1 MILYVTNTI
10 RKIPSNEKFK
20 IKINIVIILL
30 IITIISDKILI
41 DNQINENYWTTF
53 GFNNSFAIRDRD
65 LVL

>member
-10 RKIPSNEKFK
+10 RWIASNEKFK
-20 IKINIVIILL
+20 IKINIIITLL

-41 DNQINENYWTTF
+41 DNEINENYWATF
-53 GFNNSFAIRDRD
+53 DLNNSFVIRNHD